1 MDELCQR
8 FPLIVQKIM
17 NHVDNETLINFKE
30 AGRNNAT
37 FLEKERFYW
46 TRIIQR
52 YNCLFGKLQ
61 DVWAK
66 VIKKTSV
73 EIIKELA
80 VAVHQ
85 FPQTMIGYL
94 QYSGRPFTELSSPL
108 DFVLAIEKHWHP
120 LLIGATCG
128 SVNLCSHIIQ
138 KVGVKESKLR
148 GNEVTVQV
156 FVSEIMKDVSIFKF
170 LLENA
175 KDINWCW
182 ILGEYL
188 MHPSFRNKLHSGQ
201 TPFQIAASN
210 RQLDVCSFYMKK
222 CVDKNYVLTHLIMQA
237 CRPWGCQMLADQ
249 LTLSQPRGADYA
261 HQIILA
267 PPDFQTFRRP

>member
-8 FPLIVQKIM
+8 FPLIVRKIM
-17 NHVDNETLINFKE
+17 NHDDSETLINFKE
-30 AGRNNAT
+30 AGINNAT
-37 FLEKERFYW
+37 FLEKERFFW

-61 DVWAK
+61 DVWTK
-66 VIKKTSV
+66 VIRKTSV

-85 FPQTMIGYL
+85 FPQTMFGYL
-94 QYSGRPFTELSSPL
+94 QYGTYGQSISPL
-108 DFVLAIEKHWHP
+108 NFVLEIEKHWHP

-128 SVNLCSHIIQ
+128 SVHLCSHIIQ

-148 GNEVTVQV
+148 GNEITLPV
-156 FVSEIMKDVSIFKF
+156 FVSEIMKDMSVFRF

-188 MHPSFRNKLHSGQ
+188 MHPNFRSKLHSGQ

-210 RQLDVCSFYMKK
+210 PIVNWLHEEVWIRITC
-222 CVDKNYVLTHLIMQA
+222 
-237 CRPWGCQMLADQ
+237 
-249 LTLSQPRGADYA
+249 
-261 HQIILA
+261 
-267 PPDFQTFRRP
+267 